1 MNCLDLGL
9 LREQPL
15 RVLVLALLQ
24 VTVSGWESVLAVV
37 LFLLKSVKIQALTL
51 LKILSKQ
58 TQLIIPGR
66 QVVYL

>member
-24 VTVSGWESVLAVV
+24 VTVSGWETVLVVV
-37 LFLLKSVKIQALTL
+37 LFLLKSVKIKALTL